1 MDIDWLR
8 DFCLSLPHT
17 TEQIQWEDNLVF
29 KVGGKMYAVLA
40 LEPGPVWLSLKCGT
54 EEFAEL
60 TERQGVIPAPYL
72 ARAHW
77 ISLTLPVVLPRAEI
91 ERLVHES
98 YDLVFS
104 KLPRKT
110 QLSLAK
116 ARTGKPRKGKA
127 GRWRRRAASIVP
139 EGNAPVS
146 PLQNQNFHDSSH

>member
-8 DFCLSLPHT
+8 HFCLSLPYT
-17 TEQIQWEDNLVF
+17 TEQIQWEDALVF
-29 KVGGKMYAVLA
+29 KVGGKMYAVLR

-54 EEFAEL
+54 EEFGEL

-77 ISLTLPVVLPRAEI
+77 ISLTFPVVLPRAEI
-91 ERLVHES
+91 ERLVRGS

-110 QLSLAK
+110 QLSLA
-116 ARTGKPRKGKA
+116 RMPSGQSRKA
-127 GRWRRRAASIVP
+127 GARGSRRGA
-139 EGNAPVS
+139 
-146 PLQNQNFHDSSH
+146 